1 MWRKDVQVPS
11 DEVSHLIT
19 DHPVVSTVS
28 QLTDILSFLAES
40 ASSDKLNVNVGR
52 GRGESILDSD
62 TYILYLW

>member
-1 MWRKDVQVPS
+1 MWRKGVQVPS

-19 DHPVVSTVS
+19 DHSVVSTVS

-40 ASSDKLNVNVGR
+40 ASGKLNADV

-62 TYILYLW
+62 TYILYL

>member
-1 MWRKDVQVPS
+1 MWRKGVQVPS
-11 DEVSHLIT
+11 NEVSHLIT

-40 ASSDKLNVNVGR
+40 ASSDKLNADV